1 MYNIFK
7 GGIMKKSYLILLLTV
22 LFLGGSVFADVV
34 QTTRKINKPPVQNQ
48 QKNTNANAPR
58 VKSSSNINKT
68 APQNNKLVNSVK
80 MCKPYSE
87 TMTFGMSGV
96 DFDFNVKIDGWVG
109 NKCILNF
116 NAKSN
121 GANSTFKQ
129 LYGVDASSAQILTY
143 APKVRCGFTKQQL
156 EYVGDSILQEKE
168 RNNGASHN
176 MLKDPS
182 SLDISSFMNMSASD
196 RRLMDVLLNDRACT
210 ILNMNELNNM
220 MNGLLGL

>member
-1 MYNIFK
+1 MYNNFI

-34 QTTRKINKPPVQNQ
+34 QTTRKINKPPVQTQ
-48 QKNTNANAPR
+48 QKNTGTNSPRVQSGSNVNKNAP
-58 VKSSSNINKT
+58 
-68 APQNNKLVNSVK
+68 QNKLVNNVK

-121 GANSTFKQ
+121 GANSTFQQ
-129 LYGVDASSAQILTY
+129 LYGVDASSAQIFTY

-168 RNNGASHN
+168 RNNGASRN
-176 MLKDPS
+176 MLKDPANI
-182 SLDISSFMNMSASD
+182 DISSFLNMSASD